1 MGRVNIIGEERET
14 KIFLGE
20 ERRYMSTVGGAGH
33 YWGNQSWLKCSL
45 GDAWACQDSG
55 CVDQQE
61 AN

>member
-1 MGRVNIIGEERET
+1 
-14 KIFLGE
+14 
-20 ERRYMSTVGGAGH
+20 MSTVGGDGH

>member
-1 MGRVNIIGEERET
+1 MGIVNIIGEEREA
-14 KIFLGE
+14 KILLGE
-20 ERRYMSTVGGAGH
+20 ESRYMSTIGENGH